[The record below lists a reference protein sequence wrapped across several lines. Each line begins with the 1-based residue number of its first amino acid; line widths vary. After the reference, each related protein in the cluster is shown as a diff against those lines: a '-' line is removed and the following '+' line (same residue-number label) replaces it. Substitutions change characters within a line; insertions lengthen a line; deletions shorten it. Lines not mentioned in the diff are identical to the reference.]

1 MASLRTKV
9 GLLIAFLLAFS
20 SVLLAQTATGEVNG
34 TVSDPAGAAVSSST
48 VRLINQSTRI
58 ESQTQVNQ
66 NGNFIFINVA
76 PGKYVLRVE
85 AQGFKSAQ
93 TAAFDVNV
101 NQTVTQ
107 AVALVVGEVSQTVE
121 VTTETGAL
129 VEKSTTE
136 LGTVIPEGRCMIY
149 HSTGGT
155 LPNCSH

>member
-1 MASLRTKV
+1 MSSLRTKV
-9 GLLIAFLLAFS
+9 GLLVGMLLAFS

-48 VRLINQSTRI
+48 VKLINQSTRI
-58 ESQTQVNQ
+58 ENQTQVNQ

-85 AQGFKSAQ
+85 AQGFKAAQ

-107 AVALVVGEVSQTVE
+107 AVTLV
-121 VTTETGAL
+121 
-129 VEKSTTE
+129 
-136 LGTVIPEGRCMIY
+136 
-149 HSTGGT
+149 
-155 LPNCSH
+155 